1 MLALRTAD
9 LHNDFGRIS
18 EIIDSGERVLIAQPQ
33 SQNLVVLSERD
44 YNELEKAKRNAEYLE
59 KIDRSSRQVAEG
71 RLVVKTM
78 EELEE
83 MAT

>member
-9 LHNDFGRIS
+9 LRNDFGRIS
-18 EIIDSGERVLIAQPQ
+18 EIINSGERVLIAQPQ

-78 EELEE
+78 EELEG